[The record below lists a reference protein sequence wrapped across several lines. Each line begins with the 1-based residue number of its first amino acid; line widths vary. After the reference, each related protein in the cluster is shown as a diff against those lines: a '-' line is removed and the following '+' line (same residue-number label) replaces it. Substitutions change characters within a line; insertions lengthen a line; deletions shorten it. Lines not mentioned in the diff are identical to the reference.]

1 MLKQPHIVTLCSVLT
16 AGIVLLSLPLRVN
29 TQIKWVAAGL
39 FLPFIGLAAA
49 ADQKLE
55 SIQSIVVSKQ
65 ELLREN
71 QRLRKELEN
80 YKIALLQRKTV
91 VSENDLLREEI
102 LWKKRQPW
110 NLLPARVQVKEPSN
124 WWSSLY
130 INVGTE
136 DGVVENTPVLSP
148 QGLVGKVDQVERHR
162 SKVRLVG
169 DPHCRV
175 SAMLA
180 QTATRPEAEQAHGTV
195 MTGQDTQLNP
205 RMVSF
210 QHLPLNTR
218 IEPGAEVI
226 TSGMGGGFPRGIPL
240 GHVVD
245 SRSSGVGLFAE
256 ARVRLTVDLNR
267 LEMVWLIL
275 PAERNGRAPGE
286 DPR

>member
-29 TQIKWVAAGL
+29 TQLKWVAAGL
-39 FLPFIGLAAA
+39 FLPFIGLADV

-55 SIQSIVVSKQ
+55 SVQSIVVSKQ

-71 QRLRKELEN
+71 QRLRKELQN

-91 VSENDLLREEI
+91 VSENDMLREEI

-110 NLLPARVQVKEPSN
+110 NLLPARVQVKDPSN
-124 WWSSLY
+124 WWGSLF

-148 QGLVGKVDQVERHR
+148 QGLVGKVDQVGRHR
-162 SKVRLVG
+162 SMVRLVG

-180 QTATRPEAEQAHGTV
+180 QTANRSEAEQAHGTI
-195 MTGQDTQLNP
+195 MSGQDTQLNP

-226 TSGMGGGFPRGIPL
+226 TSGLGGGFPRGIPL

-256 ARVRLTVDLNR
+256 ARVRLMVDLNR
-267 LEMVWLIL
+267 LEMVWLVL
-275 PAERNGRAPGE
+275 PESGAGRSQGE
-286 DPR
+286 DTH

>member
-29 TQIKWVAAGL
+29 TQLKWVAAGL
-39 FLPFIGLAAA
+39 FLPFIGLGDV

-55 SIQSIVVSKQ
+55 SAQSIVVSKQ

-71 QRLRKELEN
+71 QRLRKELQN
-80 YKIALLQRKTV
+80 YKIALLQRKTG
-91 VSENDLLREEI
+91 VSENDMLREEI

-110 NLLPARVQVKEPSN
+110 NLLPARVQVKDPSN
-124 WWSSLY
+124 WWGSLF

-148 QGLVGKVDQVERHR
+148 QGLVGKVDQVGRHR
-162 SKVRLVG
+162 SMVRLVG

-180 QTATRPEAEQAHGTV
+180 QTANRPEAEQAHGTI
-195 MTGQDTQLNP
+195 MSGQDTQLNP

-226 TSGMGGGFPRGIPL
+226 TSGLGGGFPRGIPL

-256 ARVRLTVDLNR
+256 ARVRLMVDLNR
-267 LEMVWLIL
+267 LEMVWLVL
-275 PAERNGRAPGE
+275 PEPGADRSQGE
-286 DPR
+286 DTP

>member
-1 MLKQPHIVTLCSVLT
+1 
-16 AGIVLLSLPLRVN
+16 
-29 TQIKWVAAGL
+29 
-39 FLPFIGLAAA
+39 
-49 ADQKLE
+49 
-55 SIQSIVVSKQ
+55 
-65 ELLREN
+65 
-71 QRLRKELEN
+71 
-80 YKIALLQRKTV
+80 
-91 VSENDLLREEI
+91 
-102 LWKKRQPW
+102 
-110 NLLPARVQVKEPSN
+110 
-124 WWSSLY
+124 
-130 INVGTE
+130 
-136 DGVVENTPVLSP
+136 
-148 QGLVGKVDQVERHR
+148 
-162 SKVRLVG
+162 
-169 DPHCRV
+169 
-175 SAMLA
+175 MLA

-275 PAERNGRAPGE
+275 PAEGNGRAPGE